1 MMDTLVTVLI
11 LLSYFNEWLEVKQLS
26 DISAIAI
33 NGCVA
38 VILCVNRK
46 VIGVLT
52 VSLFC

>member
-1 MMDTLVTVLI
+1 MDAWVTVLI
-11 LLSYFNEWLEVKQLS
+11 LLSFFNEWPEVKQLS

-38 VILCVNRK
+38 VILGVNRK
-46 VIGVLT
+46 VIGLLT